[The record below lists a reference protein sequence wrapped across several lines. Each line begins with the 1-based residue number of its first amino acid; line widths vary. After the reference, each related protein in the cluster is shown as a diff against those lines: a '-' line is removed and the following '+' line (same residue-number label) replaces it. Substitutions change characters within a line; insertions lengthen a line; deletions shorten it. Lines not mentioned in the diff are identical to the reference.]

1 MRRPAYP
8 SASYSGGVSHLAA
21 ARRARTPWLVSLL
34 VVLPVLLG
42 GCDAFS
48 SAELPEPSLSP
59 SPVGSAEP
67 GTEVAE
73 PDLAEFYDQKVT
85 WQACGDDKCARIKVP
100 LDYDDPGARSIELSV
115 LKVPARSK
123 EQRVGSLVV
132 NPGGP
137 GGSGVDYA
145 SNASSY
151 FGTELQQAFDIV
163 GFDPRGV
170 GRSTPVQ
177 CLPDDRLD
185 NFVASDP
192 DPDTK
197 AELRRSDRLI
207 AEFGDGCVEE
217 SGDLAAHVSTVEAA
231 QDIDILRAVLGDAKL
246 SYFGAS
252 YGTFL
257 GATYAELFP
266 ERVGRMVLD
275 GALDPSVTSLRLNLV
290 QAKGFETALR
300 AYVGHCVDAGA
311 CFLGGSVDAGT
322 QRIREL
328 LDNVERN
335 PLPAGGRR
343 LAAGNAV
350 LGIWAPLYN
359 EDYWSYLDTAL
370 KAAFAG
376 DGVPLMSLSDAYV
389 SRGAEGYQ
397 DNSLEAL
404 YAVNC
409 LDHDDAIASSE
420 VADYIPRFEKA
431 SPTFGAI
438 FAYSL
443 SSCAQWPIHTGR
455 VPAEIHAAGAA
466 PILVVGTTR
475 DPATPLEWAEALAE
489 QLDSG
494 VLVRRDGDG
503 HTGYLAGNQ
512 CVDSV
517 VESYLVSGEVPDG
530 TVDC

>member
-1 MRRPAYP
+1 M
-8 SASYSGGVSHLAA
+8 SHLA
-21 ARRARTPWLVSLL
+21 RGRPRTPWLVLL
-34 VVLPVLLG
+34 LAVLPVLVS
-42 GCDAFS
+42 GCDAFGNGDGL
-48 SAELPEPSLSP
+48 AEPSLSP
-59 SPVGSAEP
+59 SPVGSAAP
-67 GTEVAE
+67 GTAE
-73 PDLAEFYDQKVT
+73 AQPDLREFYAQKVD
-85 WQACGDDKCARIKVP
+85 WSPCGAHQCARIRVP
-100 LDYDDPGARSIELSV
+100 LDYAHPQARSIQLSV
-115 LKVPARSK
+115 LKVPARDK
-123 EQRVGSLVV
+123 DQRVGSLVV

-145 SNASSY
+145 ANASAY
-151 FGTELQQAFDIV
+151 FGSELQQAFDIV

-177 CLPDDRLD
+177 CLPDSELD
-185 NFVASDP
+185 TFVAADP

-197 AELRRSDRLI
+197 AEVRRADRLV

-217 SGDLAAHVSTVEAA
+217 SGKLAAHVSTVEAA
-231 QDIDILRAVLGDAKL
+231 KDIDILRAVLGDSKL

-266 ERVGRMVLD
+266 DRVGRMVLD

-322 QRIREL
+322 KRIRQL
-328 LDNVERN
+328 LDNVEAD
-335 PLPAGGRR
+335 PLPANGRT

-359 EDYWSYLDTAL
+359 KGNWGYLDTAL

-376 DGVPLMSLSDAYV
+376 DGAPLMSLSDAYV
-389 SRGAEGYQ
+389 SRGSDGYS

-409 LDHDDAIASSE
+409 LDHDDAIPSSE
-420 VADYIPRFEKA
+420 VDNYVPRFEKA

-438 FAYSL
+438 FAFSL

-455 VPAEIHAAGAA
+455 VPEEIHAAGAA
-466 PILVVGTTR
+466 PIMVVGTTR
-475 DPATPLEWAEALAE
+475 DPATPLEWAEALADE
-489 QLDSG
+489 LDSG

-503 HTGYLAGNQ
+503 HTGYNAGNQ
-512 CVDSV
+512 CVDSA
-517 VESYLVSGEVPDG
+517 VESYLVSGTVPTG